1 MGGAFTVWAQMGAD
15 IVWTTNAHASTV
27 TSIGF
32 AGNSGSL
39 VSASLDRAIK
49 LWNPT
54 NIAVIRSFSL
64 SSAAPLSASLSSDG
78 ALVMAGDGD
87 GKTRI
92 WRSADG
98 VRLWFGDGDEEQVH
112 SVCFSPD
119 AARWAMARSDGFYVC
134 CGILY
139 DQLPEGQVFDARFSP
154 DGQSVA
160 AAGENFHA
168 SLWQVNNGAFVQDFV
183 GHSNKVNSVDF
194 SPDGTLLATA
204 SADGTARIWN
214 VTNGTNLLVIDGGG
228 GVAKFSANGKLLYT
242 LDNYTFKVWRVS
254 NGSCAGSIVNS
265 GAIKFDIAKDGKHLA
280 YGTESGAVVL
290 ARTPLVIDELSRSGN
305 QTILKWQGG
314 SGLYQLQSSATF
326 GNAWQNVGTATTNTT
341 ATNINSS
348 TLFFRVQSLPN
359 P

>member
-1 MGGAFTVWAQMGAD
+1 M
-15 IVWTTNAHASTV
+15 
-27 TSIGF
+27 
-32 AGNSGSL
+32 
-39 VSASLDRAIK
+39 
-49 LWNPT
+49 
-54 NIAVIRSFSL
+54 AV
-64 SSAAPLSASLSSDG
+64 ALSSDG
-78 ALVMAGDGD
+78 AHVMAGDGD
-87 GKTRI
+87 GKTRL
-92 WRSADG
+92 WRVSDG
-98 VRLWFGDGDEEQVH
+98 VREWIGGSENNYVH

-134 CGILY
+134 CGTLY

-160 AAGENFHA
+160 SANENFHA
-168 SLWQVNNGAFVQDFV
+168 SLWHVNNGAFVQDFI

-214 VTNGTNLLVIDGGG
+214 VTNGVPLLVIDGGG
-228 GVAKFSANGKLLYT
+228 GVAKFSADGKLLYT
-242 LDNYTFKVWRVS
+242 LDNYTFKIWRVS
-254 NGSCAGSIVNS
+254 NGSRAGSIVNS
-265 GAIKFDIAKDGKHLA
+265 GAVAFDIAKDGKHLA
-280 YGTESGAVVL
+280 YGTESGVVVL
-290 ARTPLVIDELSRSGN
+290 GRTPLVIDELSRSGN

-314 SGLYQLQSSATF
+314 SGLYQLQSSTTF
-326 GNAWQNVGTATTNTT
+326 GSGSWQNVGTTTTNTS